1 MAEPQKVVRDGKVAV
16 LISPG
21 YGMGW
26 STSVDSDMR
35 KFFLFDRR
43 FVEARAARVHDI
55 GPVVRDLI
63 RDRLIYCG
71 GWRDV
76 EIMWLPEG
84 TKFYVS
90 ECDGNE
96 SLITMDNFL
105 FTA

>member
-1 MAEPQKVVRDGKVAV
+1 
-16 LISPG
+16 
-21 YGMGW
+21 MGW
-26 STSVDSDMR
+26 STSVESDLR
-35 KFFLFDRR
+35 EFFLFDRSFVDAR
-43 FVEARAARVHDI
+43 FARVHDI
-55 GPVVRDLI
+55 DSVVRDLI

-76 EIMWLPEG
+76 EIMWLPVG